1 MPERSI
7 CSKKSMAAWR
17 DLSVVTVFVKSFCKK
32 RNRGRQIDGVS
43 LHPGQ
48 CNITALYWVGNLFP
62 ASQCTC
68 IAFTFS
74 VRDFTGAI
82 VFAAVVSDRT
92 ITDDWQEK
100 KASMLFLVERKWLLL
115 NVSVFIW
122 CTIPQMENKYFKSL
136 CCIPAPWVVMPYR
149 KVVGLFSSLF
159 LLLLFGW
166 LVLWV
171 FLWYFFLFCFSLE
184 LLGLHLKP
192 TALIEIL
199 FFRSL

>member
-17 DLSVVTVFVKSFCKK
+17 DLSVVTVFVKSFRKK

-82 VFAAVVSDRT
+82 VFAAVISDRT

-122 CTIPQMENKYFKSL
+122 CTIPQMQNKYFKSL
-136 CCIPAPWVVMPYR
+136 CCIPAPWVVTPYR

-171 FLWYFFLFCFSLE
+171 FLWFFFFV
-184 LLGLHLKP
+184 
-192 TALIEIL
+192 L
-199 FFRSL
+199 FFPSNYLGSI